1 MRHHTTRK
9 KAFALNRGL
18 PTALVLLLGT
28 VFSVI
33 SCGYGLTG
41 SGDFPFNIENLAVE
55 NLQNNTAETGLE
67 NTMTSD
73 LTYELTR
80 SGKVRITSKSTA
92 DGILSGTITAVN
104 ETTISRRGTI
114 TANAR
119 RVQLFIAL
127 QLEDMEG
134 NLLWKVD
141 NLTDFETYD
150 VSDDSAITEV
160 NQRRALEIITRRLA
174 ERVVNRLTEDF

>member
-1 MRHHTTRK
+1 MQPRIHGTSIQRTTS
-9 KAFALNRGL
+9 LSIRGL
-18 PTALVLLLGT
+18 VLALFLASLM
-28 VFSVI
+28 

-41 SGDFPFNIENLAVE
+41 SGDFPFNIEHLAVE
-55 NLQNNTAETGLE
+55 NLQNRTSETGLE

-80 SGKVRITSKSTA
+80 SGKVRITSKSMA
-92 DGILSGTITAVN
+92 DGIMSGAITSVT

-119 RVQLFIAL
+119 RVQLFLSL

-134 NLLWKVD
+134 NILWTAD
-141 NLTDFETYD
+141 NLTDFETYE
-150 VSDDSAITEV
+150 VSDDGALTEV
-160 NQRRALEIITRRLA
+160 NQRRALEVLTRRLA